1 MHIVLIGIRTP
12 DFCDLMKACWESE
25 TSQLRCLMWHKSR
38 LLISYLLACKVSL
51 FCFIVS
57 SPTGPLENALSPARE
72 ITETRE
78 EGWWGGEIEGWR
90 CGEVEGWRDEG
101 MERWR
106 DEGMSGWRD
115 GRMERWGD
123 GGEIEEWKESRGGFL
138 KNFNRLVYSG
148 FV

>member
-1 MHIVLIGIRTP
+1 
-12 DFCDLMKACWESE
+12 
-25 TSQLRCLMWHKSR
+25 
-38 LLISYLLACKVSL
+38 
-51 FCFIVS
+51 
-57 SPTGPLENALSPARE
+57 
-72 ITETRE
+72 
-78 EGWWGGEIEGWR
+78 
-90 CGEVEGWRDEG
+90 